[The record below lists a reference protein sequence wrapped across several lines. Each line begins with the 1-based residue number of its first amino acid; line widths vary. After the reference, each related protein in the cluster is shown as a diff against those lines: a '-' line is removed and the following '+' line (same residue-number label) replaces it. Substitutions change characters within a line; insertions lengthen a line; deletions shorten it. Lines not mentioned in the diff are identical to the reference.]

1 MQALHPMHTSGSN
14 STIPSSRWYIAV
26 TGQIR
31 THGGFSQWLHRVT
44 WNERRVSGNAPRS
57 TYFTQV
63 RLTPSGTS
71 FSLLQA
77 VEQAWQPMHF
87 RLSMTK
93 P

>member
-1 MQALHPMHTSGSN
+1 M
-14 STIPSSRWYIAV
+14 PSSRWYIAV

-31 THGGFSQWLHRVT
+31 THGGFSQWLQRVT
-44 WNERRVSGNAPRS
+44 WKLRRTSGYAPRS
-57 TYFTQV
+57 TYLTQV

-71 FSLLQA
+71 FSLLHA
-77 VEQAWQPMHF
+77 VEHAWHPMHF